1 MEPTKQ
7 EISQVFKRVR
17 ASGPNKGCFD
27 CGSKNPT
34 WASVTYGV
42 LICINCSAVHR
53 SLGVH
58 ISFVRS
64 TQLDSWTW
72 IQLRAMQVGGNA
84 AALLKNL
91 AEDHGICYCPNGR
104 SSLISKRKPAAK
116 PSFGKGLGAQKVNRS
131 FSEIEKQAEE
141 EQKTLEKQAAVF
153 TEKSPH
159 QDKTEFAVQVDRQKM
174 ASLDPMKAKQAERL
188 GMGLSRASTTS
199 SGSSHS
205 AFSSTSTI
213 DQVNP
218 TSSKGSRYSSHSST
232 SVPVSHSND
241 LFDEYGL
248 DDPPSSRFD
257 SDYPSRYDRGGSYS
271 SGGFGRK
278 QPTND
283 PKFSSHSAFG
293 SPSRGSSSKQQEPP
307 DTTGYTGS
315 YSGYK
320 GRSQRSTNVSS
331 DSSSTSAQERFASS
345 KSISSD
351 QYFNRGNGSSVD
363 SGSAEFS
370 RFSSS
375 NAISSDD
382 YFGRTPKQSS
392 DGGSSVSDVVSKV
405 KIHFCTLAII
415 IS

>member
-17 ASGPNKGCFD
+17 ASGPNKVNTARFVD
-27 CGSKNPT
+27 MDTIKSN
-34 WASVTYGV
+34 ASWRE
-42 LICINCSAVHR
+42 CC
-53 SLGVH
+53 
-58 ISFVRS
+58 
-64 TQLDSWTW
+64 
-72 IQLRAMQVGGNA
+72 
-84 AALLKNL
+84 
-91 AEDHGICYCPNGR
+91 CYGR

-248 DDPPSSRFD
+248 DDPPSSR
-257 SDYPSRYDRGGSYS
+257 YDRGGSYS

-392 DGGSSVSDVVSKV
+392 DGGSSVSDVVSKLTGAANGV
-405 KIHFCTLAII
+405 WGSLQDQYRNYSHKY
-415 IS
+415 

>member
-1 MEPTKQ
+1 M
-7 EISQVFKRVR
+7 
-17 ASGPNKGCFD
+17 N
-27 CGSKNPT
+27 
-34 WASVTYGV
+34 V
-42 LICINCSAVHR
+42 LLYV
-53 SLGVH
+53 
-58 ISFVRS
+58 
-64 TQLDSWTW
+64 D
-72 IQLRAMQVGGNA
+72 
-84 AALLKNL
+84 
-91 AEDHGICYCPNGR
+91 GR

-392 DGGSSVSDVVSKV
+392 DGGSSVSDVVSKLTGAANGV
-405 KIHFCTLAII
+405 WGSLQDQYRNYSHKY
-415 IS
+415 